1 MLLYLLAI
9 CGLVIIGLLALY
21 AFRLVQRLNV
31 QNKLIAQAK
40 QERIKR
46 LKESMVIIAKAMQN
60 GDCSLAEGVLRL
72 TMLLV
77 PFGLSLQQYPAM
89 FALYQAVHDMP
100 THDDYR
106 ALAKQQRM
114 KIDLTRESAEAQF
127 AQEIMLELPHFL
139 SEVEKLGEV

>member
-89 FALYQAVHDMP
+89 FAVHDMP

>member
-60 GDCSLAEGVLRL
+60 GDCS
-72 TMLLV
+72 
-77 PFGLSLQQYPAM
+77 
-89 FALYQAVHDMP
+89 
-100 THDDYR
+100 
-106 ALAKQQRM
+106 
-114 KIDLTRESAEAQF
+114 
-127 AQEIMLELPHFL
+127 
-139 SEVEKLGEV
+139 